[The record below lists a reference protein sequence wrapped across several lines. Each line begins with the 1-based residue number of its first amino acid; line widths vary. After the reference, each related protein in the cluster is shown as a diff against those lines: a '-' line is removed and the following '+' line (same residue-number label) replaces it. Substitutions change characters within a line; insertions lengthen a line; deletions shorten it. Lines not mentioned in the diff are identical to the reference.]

1 MFFSVASFEFRYQL
15 RQPLFWIAF
24 TLFFLLTF
32 GAITLDDIQ
41 IGAGGNTKANSPFAI
56 AQTLLVMAVFAMF
69 VTTAFVA
76 NVIVRD
82 DESGFGAI
90 VRATRVSK
98 FSYLLGRFLGAFAIS
113 VLVYLAVPLAMML
126 GAAMPWLDPETIG
139 PFRPDH
145 YAFVFAAIIL
155 PTLFLQ
161 AAGFFTAATI
171 TRSLMGAYVCV
182 AGFLVAY
189 IVLLNL
195 AASPERREIVA
206 LLEPFGI
213 GAFGNAT
220 RFYTTIERNTQLP
233 ALAGTLL
240 INRGLAI
247 ALGLGFLAAA
257 YLLFR
262 FEKKGRR
269 LKISKK
275 AARIE
280 AAAAGLIAPRITPDP
295 RAGLGQLLARTRFEA
310 FGAMRHPAFLV
321 LLMLGCINALG
332 GLLNAAE
339 IFGTPIYAVSRVMI
353 STLQGAFTLFPLLI
367 AIYYAGEL
375 VWRERDKRV
384 HEIIGASP
392 APDWS
397 LMVPK
402 VLAITL
408 VLAATLAVA
417 TLTAM
422 IIQMIKQAPL
432 IETWN
437 YFNWYVLPSTIDLF
451 TLVVLCIFVQVLVP
465 SKFFGYAVMILYL
478 VLTLVANQLG
488 VDHNLLIYGNTPPV
502 PLSDMNGQGQFAAAA
517 AWFRAYWSAIALILL
532 VFCYALWSRGVDSRL
547 APRLARLTDR
557 LRGGPGLIFGG
568 AAIVA
573 VALGGFIFYNTNV
586 LNPYRN
592 NKEGEHFAAAYEKR
606 FLKYENLPQPTI
618 KDVRFDLQLWPKR
631 AWLDAAGEYT
641 LENRTNAP
649 IETVHVRMDRDAEI
663 AKMEL
668 DGAGRPQRFK
678 AFGYWI
684 FPLDQ
689 PMQPG
694 ETRQLRFAAGI
705 GQKGFEN
712 GGVTRRIVANG
723 SFLSNFEFAPVIGM
737 DRGATLQDRAVRRRN
752 GLPPELRVAK
762 LEDDGARAHA
772 YLRKDSDWVTAKITL
787 TSDADQTA
795 IAPGKLT
802 SETVKDGRRT
812 SVFITDA
819 PVQNFFSIQSARYVV
834 EKAKWNDVD
843 LGVYY
848 DPRHKFNVARMLD
861 AMKKSLDYYS
871 ANFSPYQFKQARVIE
886 FPAYATFAQAFANTM
901 PFSEGIGFIADN
913 RDPEDI
919 DYAYYVTAHEMAHQ
933 WWAHQIIGADMQG
946 ATLLSET
953 LAQYS
958 ALMVMKHTYGED
970 QIRRF
975 LKFELD
981 NYLRSR
987 GGDVLQEQPLYRVEN
1002 QQYIHYRKGSLV
1014 MYLLQDRIGEAA
1026 VNRALKRLLQAYAF
1040 KGPPYPRSLDL
1051 IALLREEAGPQHQDL
1066 ITDLFEKITLFDVKV
1081 KKASAMPAPGGGYDV
1096 SLEIEAKK
1104 LYADGEGDEK
1114 EAPLSDIF
1122 DIGVFTSEPGD
1133 KAFAKA
1139 NVLLFEPRPISS
1151 GTQTI
1156 RLHTATLPSYAGVD
1170 PYNKRIDRNSNDNV
1184 IKVEPPPKA

>member
-1 MFFSVASFEFRYQL
+1 MFLSIAGFEFRYQL

-32 GAITLDDIQ
+32 GATTLDNIQ
-41 IGAGGNTKANSPFAI
+41 IGGGGNTKANSPFTI
-56 AQTLLVMAVFAMF
+56 AQTLLVMSIFAMF

-90 VRATRVSK
+90 VRATKVSK
-98 FSYLLGRFLGAFAIS
+98 FSYLIGRFLGAFAVS
-113 VLVYLAVPLAMML
+113 VLVYAAVPLAMMI
-126 GAAMPWLDPETIG
+126 GAAMPWLDPETLG

-145 YAFVFAAIIL
+145 YAWIFGVLVL

-171 TRSLMGAYVCV
+171 TRSLMGAYVSV
-182 AGFLVAY
+182 VGFLVAY
-189 IVLLNL
+189 IVLGNL
-195 AASPERREIVA
+195 ATSPERRELIA
-206 LLEPFGI
+206 LLEPFGVA
-213 GAFGNAT
+213 AFGNAT
-220 RFYTTIERNTQLP
+220 RFWTTIERNTQLP
-233 ALAGTLL
+233 ELAGILL
-240 INRGLAI
+240 GNRAFAI
-247 ALGLGFLAAA
+247 ALGFAFLGLAF
-257 YLLFR
+257 LLFR
-262 FEKKGRR
+262 FEKKGKR
-269 LKISKK
+269 LKVSKK
-275 AARIE
+275 AQIAE
-280 AAAAGLIAPRITPDP
+280 LAASGKTAPKIAPDP
-295 RAGLGQLLARTRFEA
+295 KAGFGQLLARTRFEA
-310 FGAMRHPAFLV
+310 MGAMRHPAFLV
-321 LLMLGCINALG
+321 LLLLGCLNAVG
-332 GLLNAAE
+332 GLLSAAE

-408 VLAATLAVA
+408 VLTATLLAASFV
-417 TLTAM
+417 AM
-422 IIQMIKQAPL
+422 IIQLIKQAPL
-432 IETWN
+432 IEIWH
-437 YFNWYVLPSTIDLF
+437 YFAWYMLPASVDLF

-465 SKFFGYAVMILYL
+465 NKFFGYALMILYL

-488 VDHNLLIYGNTPPV
+488 VDHNLLIYGSSSPV
-502 PLSDMNGQGQFAAAA
+502 PLSDMNGQGNFAAAA
-517 AWFRAYWSAIALILL
+517 AWFRAYWSAVALILL
-532 VFCYALWSRGVDSRL
+532 VFCYALWSRGADSRL
-547 APRLARLTDR
+547 VPRLARLTDR

-568 AAIVA
+568 AAILA
-573 VALGGFIFYNTNV
+573 IALGGFIFYNTNV

-592 NKEGEHFAAAYEKR
+592 NKEGELFAAAYEKR
-606 FLKYENLPQPTI
+606 FLRYETLPQPSI
-618 KDVRFDLQLWPKR
+618 RDVRFDLQLWPKR
-631 AWLDAAGEYT
+631 AWLDTIGEYT
-641 LENRTNAP
+641 LENRTKAP
-649 IETVHVRMDRDAEI
+649 IETVHVRMDRDALIENMEI
-663 AKMEL
+663 
-668 DGAGRPQRFK
+668 DGAGRPERFK
-678 AFGYWI
+678 KFGYWI
-684 FPLDQ
+684 FPLKV

-694 ETRQLRFAAGI
+694 ETRQMRFTTGI
-705 GQKGFEN
+705 GQKGFGN

-723 SFLSNFEFAPVIGM
+723 SFLNNFEFAPVIGM
-737 DRGATLQDRAVRRRN
+737 DRGAVLGDRAIRRRN
-752 GLPPELRVAK
+752 GLPPELRMAK
-762 LEDDGARAHA
+762 LEDDSARAHA

-819 PVQNFFSIQSARYVV
+819 PVQNFFSIQSAHYVTA
-834 EKAKWNDVD
+834 KAKWNDVD
-843 LGVYY
+843 LTVYY
-848 DPRHKFNVARMLD
+848 DPRHKFNTARMLD
-861 AMKKSLDYYS
+861 AMKASLDYYS
-871 ANFSPYQFKQARVIE
+871 ANYSPYQFKQARVIE
-886 FPAYATFAQAFANTM
+886 FPAYAQFAQAFANTM

-913 RDPEDI
+913 RNAEDI

-933 WWAHQIIGADMQG
+933 WWGHQVIGADMQG
-946 ATLLSET
+946 STLLSET

-958 ALMVMKHTYGED
+958 ALMVMKKTYGED

-987 GGDVLQEQPLYRVEN
+987 GGDVLEEQPLYRVEN

-1026 VNRALKRLLQAYAF
+1026 VNRALSRLLQAYAF
-1040 KGPPYPRSLDL
+1040 KGAPYPRSVDL
-1051 IALLREEAGPQHQDL
+1051 IALLREEAGAQNQDL

-1081 KKASAMPAPGGGYDV
+1081 KKASAARAPGGGFDIR
-1096 SLEIEAKK
+1096 LEIEAKK
-1104 LYADGEGDEK
+1104 LYADGKGEEK
-1114 EAPLSDIF
+1114 EAPLNDIF
-1122 DIGVFTSEPGD
+1122 DVGAFTAEPGN

-1139 NVLLFEPRPISS
+1139 NVLVFDQRPITS
-1151 GTQTI
+1151 GPQTI
-1156 RLHTATLPSYAGVD
+1156 TLHTATLPSHAGID
-1170 PYNKRIDRNSNDNV
+1170 PYNKRIDRNSGDNV